1 MFYGV
6 VVVVFLQASSV
17 VHALL
22 DLGVTDW
29 IPDCILLLGSFH
41 CSLTIFSSNF
51 CFSFLIPY
59 MKVQQTVLE
68 ERLKEEKQQ
77 EMVDSPVNMP
87 QVSSHVH
94 IIVLE
99 MLYFETLRAFN
110 FLFLITF

>member
-6 VVVVFLQASSV
+6 FCFFFFSLQASSV

-22 DLGVTDW
+22 DLGSLIGHLIVF
-29 IPDCILLLGSFH
+29 CCLGLSFH
-41 CSLTIFSSNF
+41 CSLTVFSSNF

-59 MKVQQTVLE
+59 MKVQQAIYSLFLK

-77 EMVDSPVNMP
+77 EMVDSPVNMS

-94 IIVLE
+94 YCSRNVI
-99 MLYFETLRAFN
+99 F
-110 FLFLITF
+110 